1 MSFRIALGFAVV
13 GLVLV
18 IAGVLVLWGLG
29 WALLV
34 SGVLVTAGSVFL
46 LPLPSPAGEREPR
59 RIHGVI
65 P

>member
-1 MSFRIALGFAVV
+1 MSFKIALGFAVV

-18 IAGVLVLWGLG
+18 IAGVLVLWGFG
-29 WALLV
+29 WALLA
-34 SGVLVTAGSVFL
+34 SGVLLTAGSVFL
-46 LPLPSPAGEREPR
+46 LPVPATAGEREPR